1 MSFLEYDYL
10 FKILMIGDS
19 GVGKSAL
26 LNRYCDDFYTDNYI
40 STIGVDFKV
49 KTIEVNG
56 LRIKLQVWDT
66 AGQERFKSITSS
78 YYRGAQAILCVFDL
92 TDYLTLNNVFIV
104 WIDEIK
110 KQNEKNN
117 SNTEIILVG
126 TKCELQKNEIIENKL
141 KNLEYDY
148 FETSSKK
155 NIGIPQLFEGV
166 VKKLL
171 SVHNMIINKN
181 TMINISSSTSIVKSS
196 HSQFQSKCC

>member
-1 MSFLEYDYL
+1 MSFFEYDYL

-26 LNRYCDDFYTDNYI
+26 LNRYCDDFYSDNYI

-66 AGQERFKSITSS
+66 AGQERFKAITSS

-92 TDYLTLNNVFIV
+92 TDYLTLNNVFTV

-110 KQNEKNN
+110 KHNEKNN

-171 SVHNMIINKN
+171 SVHNMIINKD
-181 TMINISSSTSIVKSS
+181 TKINISSSTSIVKSS
-196 HSQFQSKCC
+196 ESKCC

>member
-1 MSFLEYDYL
+1 MNILEYDYL

-26 LNRYCDDFYTDNYI
+26 LNRYCDDFYSDNYI

-56 LRIKLQVWDT
+56 LTIKLQIWDT

-78 YYRGAQAILCVFDL
+78 YYRGANAILCVFDL
-92 TDYLTLNNVFIV
+92 TDYLTLNKIFNV
-104 WIDEIK
+104 WIEEIK
-110 KQNEKNN
+110 IQSLKNN
-117 SNTEIILVG
+117 SSPEIILVG
-126 TKCELQKNEIIENKL
+126 TKCDQQKNDLIEKQIIKF
-141 KNLEYDY
+141 EYDY

-155 NIGIPQLFEGV
+155 NIGITQLFEGI

-171 SVHNMIINKN
+171 SVQNMIQNKN
-181 TMINISSSTSIVKSS
+181 IVINIPSSTSIVKASK
-196 HSQFQSKCC
+196 FESKCC